1 MAFRNYRFEIALR
14 TLSLAA
20 NVYAFLYLAF
30 RTQYALSSIAL
41 GALSL
46 VQCWLFARSIA
57 ARERRW
63 ADFFAAV
70 NAGDLPPSAAP
81 PSPRGR
87 DGLEREYDAVVRALR
102 AGRMEGERRYRYLRA
117 VADSIDV
124 GVLALDGS
132 GRADF
137 RNEALGAMLGRD
149 GADGPDPDLV
159 LRIRR
164 MRDGAKQQVD
174 ARTASGS
181 VPLVVSVKDF
191 VILGEKLRLA
201 TFQDIRAELDDKE
214 MDAWQK
220 MARVLTH
227 EIMNSLTPISSLAS
241 TAKELLARVLADAEV
256 PCASAPDAGGPGARA
271 EREREDLVEALGSID
286 RRGRALIRFV
296 EGYRKFLGVPKPR
309 LAEVSCAELLSR
321 AARIMRPALE
331 AARIDLRVD
340 VSPGDLSVTA
350 DAELVEQVLINLVK
364 NAVDALADTKNP
376 GIAIAARLDGRNRTV
391 VEVADNGPG
400 IPADSLDKV
409 FVPFYTTKAG
419 GSGVGLS
426 FCRQVMRLHGGS
438 IGVESRPGSGARF
451 ALRF

>member
-1 MAFRNYRFEIALR
+1 MASRNIRLEIALR
-14 TLSLAA
+14 TAALAA
-20 NVYAFLYLAF
+20 NVYALFYLAF
-30 RTQYALSSIAL
+30 ETRYAFAATAL

-46 VQCWLFARSIA
+46 AQCCLFARSVA
-57 ARERRW
+57 SRERRW

-70 NAGDLPPSAAP
+70 KAGELPPSVPP
-81 PSPRGR
+81 PSVARN
-87 DGLEREYDAVVRALR
+87 GLEKEYDAVVRALG
-102 AGRMEGERRYRYLRA
+102 AGRMEGEKRNLYLRA
-117 VADSIDV
+117 VADSLDV
-124 GVLALDGS
+124 GVLVLDGA
-132 GRADF
+132 GRVDF
-137 RNEALGAMLGRD
+137 RNEAFGAMAGGDD
-149 GADGPDPDLV
+149 GGLDPALASRV
-159 LRIRR
+159 RG
-164 MRDGAKQQVD
+164 MRDGGKEAVGV
-174 ARTASGS
+174 RSGGSS
-181 VPLVVSVKDF
+181 VALIVSVKDF

-201 TFQDIRAELDDKE
+201 TFQDINRELDDKE

-241 TAKELLARVLADAEV
+241 TAKELLGRALAGPPAADAQ
-256 PCASAPDAGGPGARA
+256 ARGATA
-271 EREREDLVEALGSID
+271 EAAREDLAQALGSID

-309 LAEVSCAELLSR
+309 LSDLPCAETLSR
-321 AARIMRPALE
+321 AATIMRPALE
-331 AARIDLRVD
+331 EGRISLRVD
-340 VSPGDLSVTA
+340 VSPAQLSMTA
-350 DAELVEQVLINLVK
+350 DAELVEQVLINLLR
-364 NAVDALADTKNP
+364 NAIEALADTKSP
-376 GIAIAARLDGRNRTV
+376 AVSIEARLDGRNRTV
-391 VEVADNGPG
+391 IEVSDNGPG